1 MAVYRGDQAQLT
13 FAAESAQGADSE
25 MIEGTASGA
34 STTLSAAIN
43 AGVRSFAVASV
54 SSMVVGDFIRIGTVD
69 GTAANTVN
77 EHEVRRIEAI
87 NGTTLTLDRATA
99 FYHAASQ
106 EVKEISAIGGDATRN
121 DRGKYITFIP
131 GVYESFTT
139 PDPSMTLTGRRFLN
153 TQSKRNYSMVYPGQ
167 QSLVGSVSGITL
179 LNGWPLRFPI
189 GKVVTTPQTKGGNT
203 ALLYGAAKKG
213 DIYIRIDNGSGSAV
227 SAIST
232 AASAGASSTTAG
244 YICID
249 DGSTTKSEVRR
260 LVQAVVNTTYY
271 KLNYPLQFDHD
282 DNVSVDTVDADGG
295 DYFDHVI
302 TETTD
307 LDTVSWHVH
316 MRDSAET
323 TANDFDRRYVGG
335 MIGSATIS
343 AEEGGLVTM
352 SWDGANFLNMMH
364 NQEDQS
370 TDGDGTGGTTS
381 AAYGVGT
388 SLYNSTTVAAGMPRF
403 GVMQAIDADDV
414 GIPGA
419 NDGSSLPT
427 TQPYY
432 FSQGT
437 IKFFGTEFARIS
449 SFSLSISNGEEPRY
463 YMGRQGARSRGPFE
477 IREGQRS
484 YSMSATVTL
493 PDTIISAG
501 APLSDYNALKTG
513 ATELFKQLLLEG
525 DYGGDTG
532 NTGFSCSIK
541 FERGANDYIVIDIPG
556 GGSTAGTPL
565 AVTNLL
571 SKSGMY
577 INTANHSPG
586 TDSLLQVDIDAIFRS
601 LKIYVRDTVPVYP

>member
-13 FAAESAQGADSE
+13 FAMEAAQGADPE
-25 MIEGTASGA
+25 MIEGDISGFTGA
-34 STTLSAAIN
+34 STTLSAAIE

-54 SSMVVGDFIRIGTVD
+54 SNMVVGDFIRIGTVES
-69 GTAANTVN
+69 TAANTYK

-87 NGTTLTLDRATA
+87 NGTTLILDRPTA
-99 FYHAASQ
+99 FYHAASE
-106 EVKEISAIGGDATRN
+106 EVKEIEGVGGDATDESGRN
-121 DRGKYITFIP
+121 EKNKYITFIP

-153 TQSKRNYSMVYPGQ
+153 TQSKRNYSMVYAGQ

-189 GKVVTTPQTKGGNT
+189 GNVVTTPQSTNSVT

-213 DIYIRIDNGSGSAV
+213 DIFIRIDNGSGSV
-227 SAIST
+227 VNDIST
-232 AASAGASSTTAG
+232 AAAAGG

-249 DGSTTKSEVRR
+249 DGSATKSEVRKF
-260 LVQAVVNTTYY
+260 VQSVVNTTYY

-295 DYFDHVI
+295 DYFEHII

-323 TANDFDRRYVGG
+323 TANDFDRRYMGG
-335 MIGSATIS
+335 MIGSSTIS
-343 AEEGGLVTM
+343 AEEGGMVTM
-352 SWDGANFLNMMH
+352 SWDGVNFLNMIH
-364 NQEDQS
+364 NQTTQA
-370 TDGDGTGGTTS
+370 TDGDGTGS
-381 AAYGVGT
+381 NGVGT
-388 SLYNSTTVAAGMPRF
+388 SLYNSTVLAAGMPRF
-403 GVMQAIDADDV
+403 GVMQAIDAQDV
-414 GIPGA
+414 GEPGGNA
-419 NDGSSLPT
+419 GASIPT

-432 FSQGT
+432 FSEGT
-437 IKFFGTEFARIS
+437 MKFFGTEFARIS
-449 SFSLSISNGEEPRY
+449 SFSISISNGEEPRY
-463 YMGRQGARSRGPFE
+463 YIGKQGKRARGPYE

-493 PDTIISAG
+493 PDTIASTAST
-501 APLSDYNALKTG
+501 ATG

-525 DYGGDTG
+525 NYGGDTG
-532 NTGFSCSIK
+532 NTGITCSIK
-541 FERGANDYIVIDIPG
+541 FERGTNDYIVIDIPG

-565 AVTNLL
+565 APTNKL

-577 INTANHSPG
+577 INSANHSPG

-601 LKIYVRDTVPVYP
+601 LKIYIRDQVPVYP

>member
-13 FAAESAQGADSE
+13 FAAEAAQGADPE
-25 MIEGTASGA
+25 MMDCEGATSGA
-34 STTLSAAIN
+34 DTTLSAAIE

-54 SSMVVGDFIRIGTVD
+54 SSMVVGDFIRIGSVEGTV
-69 GTAANTVN
+69 ANTYR

-87 NGTTLTLDRATA
+87 NSTTLILDRPTA
-99 FYHAASQ
+99 FYHAASE
-106 EVKEISAIGGDATRN
+106 EVKEINAIGGNATRN
-121 DRGKYITFIP
+121 DRDKYITFIP

-167 QSLVGSVSGITL
+167 QTLVGSVSGITL

-189 GKVVTTPQTKGGNT
+189 GNVVTTPQTKGGLN
-203 ALLYGAAKKG
+203 ARLQGDHKKG
-213 DIYIRIDNGSGSAV
+213 DIFVRIEN
-227 SAIST
+227 
-232 AASAGASSTTAG
+232 AASAGAALGAMDTVAENGRDAQSNSFPNATSG

-249 DGSTTKSEVRR
+249 DGSATKSEVRR
-260 LVQAVVNTTYY
+260 IVQAEVQTNYY

-282 DNVSVDTVDADGG
+282 DEASVDSVDADGG
-295 DYFDHVI
+295 DYFEHII

-316 MRDSAET
+316 MRDSSET

-335 MIGSATIS
+335 MIGSSTIS

-370 TDGDGTGGTTS
+370 TDGDGTAS
-381 AAYGVGT
+381 NGVAT
-388 SLYNSTTVAAGMPRF
+388 SLYNSSTIAAGMPRF

-414 GIPGA
+414 GIPSA
-419 NDGSSLPT
+419 NDGSSIPT

-432 FSQGT
+432 FSEGT
-437 IKFFGTEFARIS
+437 MKFFGTEFARIA
-449 SFSLSISNGEEPRY
+449 SFSISISNGEEPRY
-463 YMGRQGARSRGPFE
+463 YIGKQGKRARGPFE

-493 PDTIISAG
+493 PDSIASTASTA
-501 APLSDYNALKTG
+501 TG

-525 DYGGDTG
+525 NYGGDTG
-532 NTGFSCSIK
+532 NTGITCSIK
-541 FERGANDYIVIDIPG
+541 FERDTNDYIIIDIPG

-565 AVTNLL
+565 APTNKL

-586 TDSLLQVDIDAIFRS
+586 TDSLLQIEMDAIFRS
-601 LKIYVRDTVPVYP
+601 LKIYIRDTVPVYP